1 MIYYISLP
9 VFSLLLIVLQMMI
22 ADIVLFGTIGVD
34 LSLLLV
40 VFAGFRLDILRGG
53 ILSLVIGF
61 IRDCLSCS
69 ISGLYTLT
77 YVVIFLISL
86 LASTRLSP
94 GKSTLIMIFTLIC
107 ALIEGTVITLLHPLL
122 CGGDISMHALKMLIP
137 QALIIGGLSPI
148 LFKVFY
154 WIEGLLS
161 GEAKRT
167 AERT

>member
-9 VFSLLLIVLQMMI
+9 VLSLLLIVFQMMI
-22 ADIVLFGTIGVD
+22 ADIMLFGMIGVD
-34 LSLLLV
+34 LSLVLV
-40 VFAGFRLDILRGG
+40 IFAGFRLDIARGG
-53 ILSLVIGF
+53 ILSFVIGF
-61 IRDCLSCS
+61 MRDCLSCS

-86 LASTRLSP
+86 LASTRISP
-94 GKSTLIMIFTLIC
+94 GKPTFIMIFTLIC

-122 CGGDISMHALKMLIP
+122 HGGDISMYALKMCIP